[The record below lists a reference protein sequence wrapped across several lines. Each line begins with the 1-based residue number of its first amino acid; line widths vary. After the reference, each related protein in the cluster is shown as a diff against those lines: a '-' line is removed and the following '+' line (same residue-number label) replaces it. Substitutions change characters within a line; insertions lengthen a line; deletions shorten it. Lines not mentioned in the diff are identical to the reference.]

1 MRAQPEALEQAVRL
15 QLVLQVQQLR
25 VLVLLLQEPELRLV
39 LACWLQVLQPG
50 VPAERQPEL
59 RAQQK
64 R

>member
-1 MRAQPEALEQAVRL
+1 VRAQPEALEQPARL

-39 LACWLQVLQPG
+39 LACWLQELPG